1 MSNWCGS
8 MVPILVGKNLK
19 SRFVVIKIW
28 CSYRIHSLMVHK
40 VPYKIYREFTCHKF
54 LLSVFHVVIKLRI
67 KKNTFFTQYFLKLKL
82 ARKSFLSSW
91 AWKSVRWL
99 WLWDF
104 LKQLIVSLLV
114 YCGGLSS
121 RTVCHVFCIDFIFF
135 LIENHFLNIEA
146 VINLAIE

>member
-1 MSNWCGS
+1 

-40 VPYKIYREFTCHKF
+40 VPYKIYREFTCYKF
-54 LLSVFHVVIKLRI
+54 LLSFFHVVIKLRI

-82 ARKSFLSSW
+82 ARKSFSSSW
-91 AWKSVRWL
+91 AWKYVRWL

-114 YCGGLSS
+114 YCCGLSS